1 MTFKQLSLYAL
12 LLLVFSSCNS
22 YKRLIYFQGIAE
34 KEQADSLFRMQKP
47 DYKLQPSDILYV
59 RVVTQDETI
68 NKLFNPVFS
77 GTSNQSYTLREEG
90 MYYSGY
96 MINDS
101 GYVNLPVIN
110 QVKVIDLTLQQAK
123 DTISKKADQYL
134 KNAQIILRFANFRFT
149 VLGEVKS
156 PGTKLIQDERVSVME
171 ALSYAGDITYNGNRE
186 NILVIRPTKE
196 GSETFRIDL
205 TDKNLVEKEQYY
217 VLPNDIIYVEPLRAT
232 LFRERASDYIFMIS
246 AISSTMSAILLAV
259 NLFSN

>member
-1 MTFKQLSLYAL
+1 MTIKKPGIYIIAIL
-12 LLLVFSSCNS
+12 LLSSCNS
-22 YKRLIYFQGIAE
+22 YKRLIYFHGIAE
-34 KEQADSLFRMQKP
+34 KEQADSLFRMKRP

-110 QVKVIDLTLQQAK
+110 KVKVMDLTLDQAR
-123 DTISKKADQYL
+123 DTISKRADKYL

-149 VLGEVKS
+149 VLGEVKN

-171 ALSYAGDITYNGNRE
+171 AISYAGDITYNGNRE
-186 NILVIRPTKE
+186 NILIIRPTKD

-205 TDKNLVEKEQYY
+205 TNKALVETENYY
-217 VLPNDIIYVEPLRAT
+217 VLPNDIIYVEPLRTT

-246 AISSTMSAILLAV
+246 AISSTMSAILLAL
-259 NLFSN
+259 NLLSN